1 MKLAIFVT
9 VTIFSTLLILS
20 VSTLPVPAP
29 SAQDTVVVVS
39 AVVGSCVTPIAL
51 AALKWWWIKKLVDT
65 AFDRVGQWS
74 FEKFALEKQ
83 KYKEGMWEP
92 SWKEMGGKGEE
103 KKGR

>member
-1 MKLAIFVT
+1 MKVAIFI
-9 VTIFSTLLILS
+9 TIFSTLLILS
-20 VSTLPVPAP
+20 ASTLPIPAP
-29 SAQDTVVVVS
+29 SVADTAILASTVAAS
-39 AVVGSCVTPIAL
+39 ITPIAL
-51 AALKWWWIKKLVDT
+51 AALKWWGIKKLVDT

-103 KKGR
+103 QRGQ